1 MFMYRMCMRMYAF
14 IHVLIYLNL
23 IQKCMLIYLNL
34 IRKNTQFLYSTYSDE
49 SIASISENNFLFLVY
64 GKVYQSIKICV
75 NDSKFH
81 TPFRNGSSPLLNSE
95 TQFLHYIFS
104 FFLLHRGKSY
114 INLPSAL
121 RLSSHNN
128 CS

>member
-75 NDSKFH
+75 VFIV
-81 TPFRNGSSPLLNSE
+81 SE
-95 TQFLHYIFS
+95 
-104 FFLLHRGKSY
+104 
-114 INLPSAL
+114 
-121 RLSSHNN
+121 
-128 CS
+128 